1 MSKRY
6 FINNFDTFFG
16 KALISELF
24 KEEIEDPTLM
34 ATYKDITKTEK
45 PKGFK
50 KILKREKPKLS
61 RKKMLEECDVY
72 VYDLHSSDS
81 ADINFVV
88 DSLKNASIEENK
100 VLILVSNV
108 LVWANTPLKEKV
120 IVKTEEAP
128 LETENKDEPIDKEDF
143 LQSEN
148 KINISLSFSCFFI
161 RR

>member
-6 FINNFDTFFG
+6 FINNFDTFLG
-16 KALISELF
+16 KALISEIL
-24 KEEIEDPTLM
+24 KEEVEDPTLM
-34 ATYKDITKTEK
+34 ATYKDTTKTEK

-88 DSLKNASIEENK
+88 DSLKSASLEESK

-108 LVWANTPLKEKV
+108 LAWAETPRKEKV

-128 LETENKDEPIDKEDF
+128 LESSVKDELIDKEIPP
-143 LQSEN
+143 QSPHSPHSNE
-148 KINISLSFSCFFI
+148 IFYL
-161 RR
+161 